1 MKDRIINMAREL
13 QDYIVEMRRDFH
25 MHPELKWEEHR
36 TAGIVES
43 ELKKYGYDVKRVVDT
58 GVVAVLH
65 GKRSGNMVALRAD
78 MDALPIK
85 EETDLPYAS
94 QVEGKMHACGHDA
107 HTAMLLAAAQILS
120 EIRDKLEGSVKLVF
134 QPAEEG
140 GWGAERM
147 VTAGVVDD
155 VDAIFGMHI
164 WATMPSG
171 VIGIKAGAL
180 LASVDSFEVS
190 IRGKGGH
197 GAEPYKAIDPIAVA
211 VDLVNAYQK
220 IVTREVAATEPVVV
234 SVTSING
241 GSAFN
246 IVPEEVRMLGT
257 IRTLDEGIREFV
269 VKRMEDITKG
279 YATAMRCDATLKL
292 VSKPAPPT
300 VNDAELAAFSKKVL
314 SDMGGIVEPDVA
326 MIGEDFSFYGKKT
339 RSMFLLL
346 GTRNEEKGIVYPHHH
361 PKFDVDED
369 VLYKGSAIHA
379 ILAYEYLR
387 R

>member
-120 EIRDKLEGSVKLVF
+120 EIRDELEGSVKLVF

-300 VNDAELAAFSKKVL
+300 VNDAELAVFSKKVL

>member
-1 MKDRIINMAREL
+1 MAREL

-36 TAGIVES
+36 TAGVVES
-43 ELKKYGYDVKRVVDT
+43 ELKRYGYDVKRVVDT

-65 GKRSGNMVALRAD
+65 GKKAGSTVALRAD

-85 EETDLPYAS
+85 EETGLPYAS

-120 EIRDKLEGSVKLVF
+120 EIRDELEGSVKLVF

-197 GAEPYKAIDPIAVA
+197 GAEPYKAIDPIVVA

-220 IVTREVAATEPVVV
+220 IVTREVAATEPVVI
-234 SVTSING
+234 SVTTING

-269 VKRMEDITKG
+269 VKRMEDIAKG

-292 VSKPAPPT
+292 VSKPAPPI
-300 VNDAELAAFSKKVL
+300 VNDAELAVFSREVL
-314 SDMGGIVEPDVA
+314 SDMGEIVEPDVA

-361 PKFDVDED
+361 SKFDVDED

-379 ILAYEYLR
+379 ILAYEYLKR
-387 R
+387 

>member
-120 EIRDKLEGSVKLVF
+120 EIRDELEGSVKLVF